1 MKNRFYVR
9 QCASSERKRNNKIM
23 SNKHQIGKFFEKD
36 GKWYEATEDG
46 FVEVGKPPPIFFKES
61 ILTLKQLKI

>member
-1 MKNRFYVR
+1 
-9 QCASSERKRNNKIM
+9 M

-36 GKWYEATEDG
+36 GKWYEDTEDG

-61 ILTLKQLKI
+61 ILTLKN